1 MIIAGVLA
9 CALWPVYG
17 QRVLSV
23 NECRRLALEH
33 NRDLAISR
41 EKINAATNTRKAAF
55 TSYLPELSATGTY
68 LHNQKEVSLLSD
80 EQKHKLQNLGTDLV
94 TAIGQN
100 PYITTAIQSILAQ
113 HPDLAPL
120 IGSMMPQ
127 IATQTSQG
135 LNAFGTH
142 LVDALRTDTR
152 NVYAGV
158 LTLTQPLYVGGKIYA
173 YNRITRYAE
182 EIAHWQHKTGQQD
195 VILATDQAYW
205 QVVSLANKHRLA
217 ESYLE
222 LLTKLDNDVQKLIK
236 EGLATRADG
245 LNVSVKVNEAEM
257 TLAKVEDGLSLS
269 RMLLCQ
275 TIGLPLDEKI
285 TLADEGQEELPT
297 AIVPAETDL
306 QYTLDNRPELKSLA
320 HEI

>member
-1 MIIAGVLA
+1 MKQLITACVLA
-9 CALWPVYG
+9 CSLWPVYG

-41 EKINAATNTRKAAF
+41 EKINAATSTRKAAF
-55 TSYLPELSATGTY
+55 TSYLPEISATGTY

-94 TAIGQN
+94 TAVGQN

-127 IATQTSQG
+127 IAAQTSQG

-152 NVYAGV
+152 NVYGPAQTSPAPERG
-158 LTLTQPLYVGGKIYA
+158 PP
-173 YNRITRYAE
+173 
-182 EIAHWQHKTGQQD
+182 
-195 VILATDQAYW
+195 
-205 QVVSLANKHRLA
+205 SL
-217 ESYLE
+217 
-222 LLTKLDNDVQKLIK
+222 
-236 EGLATRADG
+236 
-245 LNVSVKVNEAEM
+245 EA
-257 TLAKVEDGLSLS
+257 LRG
-269 RMLLCQ
+269 R
-275 TIGLPLDEKI
+275 
-285 TLADEGQEELPT
+285 
-297 AIVPAETDL
+297 
-306 QYTLDNRPELKSLA
+306 
-320 HEI
+320 